1 MALSVELSLQNNYNE
16 TKMMV
21 IENNAR
27 KQNMDKIKEEK
38 LVAGN

>member
-16 TKMMV
+16 TKLMV

-27 KQNMDKIKEEK
+27 KHNMDKIKEEK
-38 LVAGN
+38 FVAGN